1 MWIGIILRTYD
12 ANLISILGLLW
23 WILDWILILLNKW
36 FSLFYKFR
44 SIGNIIVCCVLFNL
58 LAIYFCLSCL
68 SSLFHLRIEYNL
80 SNHVCSQS
88 FAVYVCMK
96 IKWSQLR
103 TVRLPIL
110 TTARCA
116 LLLRKNFSYVYGFLF
131 VQPFKVSI
139 QAGSDVH
146 SFDHVTCV
154 LFVSFLGSEFC
165 FIWFSCGVSCLS
177 YLFHL
182 RNWI

>member
-1 MWIGIILRTYD
+1 M
-12 ANLISILGLLW
+12 
-23 WILDWILILLNKW
+23 
-36 FSLFYKFR
+36 
-44 SIGNIIVCCVLFNL
+44 
-58 LAIYFCLSCL
+58 AIYFCLSCL

-103 TVRLPIL
+103 MVRLPIL
-110 TTARCA
+110 TTARCQHCYWGRISHTFMDFCLCSPSKYPFRQVQMFIVLIT
-116 LLLRKNFSYVYGFLF
+116 LLVFLF
-131 VQPFKVSI
+131 V
-139 QAGSDVH
+139 
-146 SFDHVTCV
+146 
-154 LFVSFLGSEFC
+154 LFFGSEFC